1 MPEIDV
7 LKVLDEMD
15 KFRREH
21 QDEKI
26 SSPDWCMRVL
36 EAILANIPEFCH
48 VFISVSKIDKRG
60 RLYKMLAPETFY
72 SKDYDPQLGFHK

>member
-26 SSPDWCMRVL
+26 SPPDWCMRVL
-36 EAILANIPEFCH
+36 EAILAKEAGF
-48 VFISVSKIDKRG
+48 KG
-60 RLYKMLAPETFY
+60 RAEWTDTLKSNPDTFY
-72 SKDYDPQLGFHK
+72 SKEYDPQLGFHK

>member
-36 EAILANIPEFCH
+36 EAIWQKKLDLKAGQ
-48 VFISVSKIDKRG
+48 SG
-60 RLYKMLAPETFY
+60 QTL
-72 SKDYDPQLGFHK
+72 